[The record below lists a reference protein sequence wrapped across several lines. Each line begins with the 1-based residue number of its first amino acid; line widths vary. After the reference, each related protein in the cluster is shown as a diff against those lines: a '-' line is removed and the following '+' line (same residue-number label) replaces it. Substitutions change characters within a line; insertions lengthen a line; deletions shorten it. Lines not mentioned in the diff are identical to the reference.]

1 MADNVSITAG
11 SGTTIAADDVGGV
24 LFQRVKSVLGADG
37 VAVDPS
43 AGAGAVGTGVQRVT
57 LASDD
62 PAVAKVTNNSFS
74 NTLAFTPAATSHTA
88 GDVNGAAGA
97 FTSMGTASSRVMIT
111 SASML
116 INTATVKASAFR
128 LYLYNVTPPSATAD
142 DAAWDLPSG
151 DQASF
156 LGYVDLGTPIDL
168 GSSQWVEVHGINK
181 QILLAA
187 TPSIFAYLVNLTT
200 VTEEAVAHT
209 VTLHTVGV

>member
-1 MADNVSITAG
+1 MADNVAITAG
-11 SGTTIAADDVGGV
+11 SGTNIAADDISSV
-24 LFQRVKSVLGADG
+24 FYQRVKLSLGADG
-37 VAVDPS
+37 SAVDAV
-43 AGAGAVGTGVQRVT
+43 AGAGAVSTAVQRVT

-62 PAVAKVTNNSFS
+62 PAVSKLTNNSFS
-74 NTLAFTPAATSHTA
+74 NTLVFTPAATSHVA
-88 GDVNGAAGA
+88 GDCNGAAGA
-97 FTSMGTASSRVMIT
+97 FTSMGVASSRVMIT

-128 LYLYNVTPPSATAD
+128 LYLYNVTPPSAIAD
-142 DAAWDLPSG
+142 DSAWDIASG

-156 LGYVDLGTPIDL
+156 LGYVDLGTPVDL

-181 QILLAA
+181 QVLLAA

-209 VTLHTVGV
+209 VTLHAVGV